1 MRKHARK
8 FKYTTARPRPCL
20 SATTCNFRR
29 EFPRRKHPIKVSS
42 SRNEIVPFPLFRP
55 RPRESIGNFTYIG
68 GIVIPSNQIYQL
80 FYIIL
85 KINFKNWNSSL
96 SLLLSFPSLF
106 SRQSNSLF
114 EVGEEA
120 WKASKDRLEDLRKVI
135 IGPDYK
141 AWIKERV

>member
-55 RPRESIGNFTYIG
+55 RESIGNFTCIG

-85 KINFKNWNSSL
+85 KIGTPLFPSSYL
-96 SLLLSFPSLF
+96 SLLSSLDNPIPYL
-106 SRQSNSLF
+106 RLGRKLGKRARI
-114 EVGEEA
+114 V
-120 WKASKDRLEDLRKVI
+120 SKIYEKL
-135 IGPDYK
+135 
-141 AWIKERV
+141 

>member
-55 RPRESIGNFTYIG
+55 RPRESIGNFTCIG
-68 GIVIPSNQIYQL
+68 GVVIPSNQIYHPL

-85 KINFKNWNSSL
+85 KIGTPLFPSSYL
-96 SLLLSFPSLF
+96 SLLSSL
-106 SRQSNSLF
+106 NNPIPYL
-114 EVGEEA
+114 
-120 WKASKDRLEDLRKVI
+120 RLERKLGKRARIVSKI
-135 IGPDYK
+135 YEK
-141 AWIKERV
+141 L

>member
-55 RPRESIGNFTYIG
+55 RESIGNFTCIG

-85 KINFKNWNSSL
+85 KIGTPLFPSSYL
-96 SLLLSFPSLF
+96 SLLSSLD
-106 SRQSNSLF
+106 NPIPYL
-114 EVGEEA
+114 
-120 WKASKDRLEDLRKVI
+120 RLERKLGKRARIVSKI
-135 IGPDYK
+135 YEK
-141 AWIKERV
+141 L

>member
-8 FKYTTARPRPCL
+8 FKYTTVRPRPCL

-55 RPRESIGNFTYIG
+55 RESIGNFTCIG
-68 GIVIPSNQIYQL
+68 GIVIPSNQIYHPL

-85 KINFKNWNSSL
+85 KIGTPLFPSSYL
-96 SLLLSFPSLF
+96 SLLSSLD
-106 SRQSNSLF
+106 NPIPYL
-114 EVGEEA
+114 
-120 WKASKDRLEDLRKVI
+120 RLERKLEKRARIVSKI
-135 IGPDYK
+135 YEK
-141 AWIKERV
+141 L